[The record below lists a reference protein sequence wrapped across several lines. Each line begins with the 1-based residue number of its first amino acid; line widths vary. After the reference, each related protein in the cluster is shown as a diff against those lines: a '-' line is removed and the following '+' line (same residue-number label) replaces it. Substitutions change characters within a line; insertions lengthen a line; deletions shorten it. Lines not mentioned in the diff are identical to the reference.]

1 MLLLKWLK
9 HNRRRV
15 KMMAKGKGYPDHVK
29 NTDKGFGDM
38 LKAGVQGK
46 RAMAGVLNEYDA
58 DSYVF
63 PDPKVKTQKNSLK
76 D

>member
-1 MLLLKWLK
+1 
-9 HNRRRV
+9 
-15 KMMAKGKGYPDHVK
+15 MMTKGKGYPDHVK

-46 RAMAGVLNEYDA
+46 RSMTGVLNQHDA

-63 PDPKVKTQKNSLK
+63 PEPKVKTRKNNS
-76 D
+76 

>member
-1 MLLLKWLK
+1 
-9 HNRRRV
+9 
-15 KMMAKGKGYPDHVK
+15 MMTKGKGYPDHVK

-46 RAMAGVLNEYDA
+46 RSMTGVLNQYDA

-63 PDPKVKTQKNSLK
+63 PEPKVKTRKNNS
-76 D
+76 